1 MTCCVLE
8 TARKVRTIF
17 QDLFLLQKEASE
29 NSPNIYSA
37 NNNSLFILLY
47 LYAYFNNN
55 RLFHYIYSCK
65 SNINM
70 KISVKVIRSSYDLEM
85 SLKDNI
91 CEVQESSNIETS
103 L

>member
-47 LYAYFNNN
+47 LYAYLNNN
-55 RLFHYIYSCK
+55 RSFHYIYSCK

-70 KISVKVIRSSYDLEM
+70 KISVKVINNNIINVF
-85 SLKDNI
+85 LKTIRNTCQLI
-91 CEVQESSNIETS
+91 GFEFS
-103 L
+103 